1 MKQIRFRL
9 AALLV
14 VSLLTGYLAG
24 PPEWHHVQHNKAA
37 RNAGQLVDSGIP
49 QRIPKVPGHLSPPT
63 PATARAVSTPSET
76 GETNIFA
83 AFSQWAEVYAGT
95 PLDRRANLVPNG
107 VSLARQRAEALAPL
121 IQTNPAAA
129 LDAALSYSLRKN
141 LPGEIAAW
149 VEQPVNAVADYE
161 VVASTLW
168 DENGSTPPSI
178 RRGLRVNGQLYEA
191 FTFGE
196 ALAWPSQTGQPVN
209 GFVLPSSATPTAT
222 SAPYPT
228 GKSVGLAVVSPSPVR
243 VLDSVESA
251 DYLKKLESEP
261 ICGESGLPVT
271 ALGSA
276 TVTQSGGTYTAYC
289 CPQHATSLHQA
300 AISDGPSGQS
310 TATTTTDLPTTATGT
325 GIANV
330 GWTKGNAKRYI
341 FCRPVFTDYQGY
353 TSDSAVFAA
362 YNGYSNYVVH
372 TSFGQLIPEA
382 IGTNLAQGSY
392 VTPPLQLPGTV
403 ADYQPGGKDITPDII
418 AAAHA
423 AGINFRNYQ
432 FFAIVN
438 ADKPGFNAAGVATIG
453 PSMGT
458 DGGSQSWCRLMGS
471 QTALDPSLL
480 GHELGHNV
488 YLLHSHGWN
497 TSGRSI
503 IGPGAHDE
511 YGDPDSLMG
520 ETWGRDSYVANLRY
534 YLGWIP
540 ASGLK
545 TLTGSG
551 NVFTTPLSVLDDNTN
566 GFRAIRV
573 KHPRYAQYYWLEYR
587 QGRSW
592 MDANEAANSIG
603 LRWGSPNGS
612 ETWWLNVAPAR
623 LGANRLSVGHTFS
636 DPWGDL
642 HITPVGPSVTTS
654 NALDVTVAIGPFPGN
669 HPPTADLA
677 SDRTTAP
684 VGGSITFTSTVT
696 DPENDPIAYG
706 WDFGGTGAD
715 GPGLQNTN
723 VVTHTFATAGTYEV
737 RCDVSDMKGGL
748 TSKTLIVQI
757 GTPSGL
763 TISGKV
769 VAKDGTPLQGIEV
782 QIDSTHFDFTDSQG
796 NYSIGGLAVGS
807 YEITVSDPILGA
819 STFEAWIPNPVAIQ
833 KNLSGVN
840 FTALAPTDSTGLR
853 VEYYSDAKLHQLQG
867 VNITPGIQFSATNSP
882 GVEAVRWTGLFTA
895 PLSGTYLFH
904 ALGDGAVQL
913 TVNGQL
919 FAGTMNSSTGE
930 EVTAYATLSTAQPCA
945 VQVNLVATNS
955 AAHLT
960 LKWTTPAGGIDA
972 FTPDS
977 IFPISGGLRGA
988 YFADTSLTNLA
999 FTRIDPTV
1007 DFPIGVSPGFRLPVD
1022 HYSVRWTGKV
1032 HASQNG
1038 RYEFHTV
1045 SDDGVR
1051 LWVNGKA
1058 LINNWTDHGPTE
1070 DIGAIYLRAN
1080 QDYDVL
1086 LEYYQGGGGAEIQLR
1101 WLPPGGTLQTIPAS
1115 ALMPGYTGLWAEYY
1129 NSTTL
1134 DGSPVVTQ
1142 LDPVVDLEPV
1152 ADAPTAGVTAGS
1164 YTTRWQGLLQAPTN
1178 GTYHFDVWVDDA
1190 MRFWVNGQK
1199 VFDTWGKTGPSEL
1212 TADLDLLTNSP
1223 IPIRFELQQTAGN
1236 SGARLAWSSVGA
1248 TSTVPIASTQFFPV
1262 RPGLWAEYFNGTE
1275 LAGTPVYAYLESNIN
1290 ETYSPASPPNGVT
1303 TNAFSVRWHGR
1314 LSASLTG
1321 THSLIATCF
1330 GGTRL
1335 YLDGARIINNWTPHT
1350 KIDSTVTLPLT
1361 GGQEHDFVVEYRSM
1375 DDGSGSLQL
1384 SWVQPKVA
1392 RQLIP
1397 SVNLLPPLPTLP
1409 PYAAGLQRL
1418 NDHWQVSWDADL
1430 GPLSLLTA
1438 PDVRVPFTNWNI
1450 YYVDAYLSNGFWR
1463 ADLPFTTNSHSFLR
1477 LNPPGQ

>member
-1 MKQIRFRL
+1 MKQIRFGL

-14 VSLLTGYLAG
+14 VSLSTGYFAEHSQWNRVRH
-24 PPEWHHVQHNKAA
+24 PAA
-37 RNAGQLVDSGIP
+37 AKTDGQLADSEIP
-49 QRIPKVPGHLSPPT
+49 RRSCDVPGHSFTTT
-63 PATARAVSTPSET
+63 PAPASAVSIPTET

-83 AFSQWAEVYAGT
+83 VFSRWAEVYAGT
-95 PLDRRANLVPNG
+95 PTEQRADLLPEG
-107 VSLARQRAEALAPL
+107 VHLARQRAEALASL

-129 LDAALSYSLRKN
+129 LDAALPYSLRR
-141 LPGEIAAW
+141 EIPDEITPW
-149 VEQPVNAVADYE
+149 IEQPINAVADYE
-161 VVASTLW
+161 VVAATLW
-168 DENGSTPPSI
+168 DENGASPLPI
-178 RRGLRVNGQLYEA
+178 RRALRIDGQLYET

-196 ALAWPSQTGQPVN
+196 ALAWPSQTRQSVN
-209 GFVLPSSATPTAT
+209 GFVLPSSATPTT
-222 SAPYPT
+222 TLTPYPT
-228 GKSVGLAVVSPSPVR
+228 GKSVGLAVVTPSPVR
-243 VLDSVESA
+243 VLDSNESA

-261 ICGESGLPVT
+261 ICSASGLPVT
-271 ALGSA
+271 TLSSA
-276 TVTQSGGTYTAYC
+276 TVTQSGGTYTTYC
-289 CPQHATSLHQA
+289 CPQHASSLHPSA
-300 AISDGPSGQS
+300 VSDGPGGQ
-310 TATTTTDLPTTATGT
+310 ATTTATTDLPTTATGT

-330 GWTKGNAKRYI
+330 GWTKGNTKRYI

-362 YNGYSNYVVH
+362 YNGYSNYIVH

-382 IGTNLAQGSY
+382 IGTNLDQGSY
-392 VTPPLQLPGTV
+392 VTPPLPLPGTV

-418 AAAHA
+418 SAAHA
-423 AGINFRNYQ
+423 AGINFRTYQ

-438 ADKPGFNAAGVATIG
+438 ADKPGFDAAGVATIG

-471 QTALDPSLL
+471 KTALDPSLL

-520 ETWGRDSYVANLRY
+520 ATWGRDSYVANLRY
-534 YLGWIP
+534 YLGWLP

-592 MDANEAANSIG
+592 MNANEAANSIG

-612 ETWWLNVAPAR
+612 EAWWLNVAPAR

-636 DPWGDL
+636 DPSGDL

-654 NALDVTVAIGPFPGN
+654 NALDVTVAIGPFPEN
-669 HPPTADLA
+669 HPPIADLTADRA
-677 SDRTTAP
+677 TVP
-684 VGGSITFTSTVT
+684 VGGSITFTSTAT
-696 DPENDPIAYG
+696 DPESDSLAYG
-706 WDFGGTGAD
+706 WDFGGTGSD

-723 VVTHTFATAGTYEV
+723 VVTHNFTAAGSYEV
-737 RCDVSDMKGGL
+737 RCDVSDMKGGV
-748 TSKTLIVQI
+748 TSKSVMVQV

-782 QIDSTHFDFTDSQG
+782 QIDTAHFDFTDSQG

-807 YEITVSDPILGA
+807 HEITVSDPVLGA
-819 STFEAWIPNPVAIQ
+819 STFEAWIPNPVTIQ

-840 FTALAPTDSTGLR
+840 FTALAPTDNTGLR
-853 VEYYSDAKLHQLQG
+853 VDYYTDARLHQLQG
-867 VNITPGIQFSATNSP
+867 VNITSAIRFAATNSP
-882 GVEAVRWTGLFTA
+882 GVGAVRWTGLFTA
-895 PLSGTYLFH
+895 PLPGTYLFH
-904 ALGDGAVQL
+904 AVGDGPVQL
-913 TVNGQL
+913 TVNGQM
-919 FAGTMNSSTGE
+919 FAGTMNSATGE
-930 EVTAYATLSTAQPCA
+930 EVTAYVTLSTAQPCA
-945 VQVNLVATNS
+945 LQVSLVATNP
-955 AAHLT
+955 AARLN
-960 LKWTTPAGGIDA
+960 LNWTTPAGGINA
-972 FTPDS
+972 FTPDD
-977 IFPISGGLRGA
+977 ILPISGGLRGA

-1007 DFPIGVSPGFRLPVD
+1007 DFPVGVSPGFRLPAD

-1032 HASQNG
+1032 HASQTG

-1058 LINNWTDHGPTE
+1058 LVNNWTDHAPTE
-1070 DIGAIYLRAN
+1070 DVGAIYLRAN
-1080 QDYDVL
+1080 QDYDVV
-1086 LEYYQGGGGAEIQLR
+1086 LEYYQGAGGAEIQLR

-1115 ALMPGYTGLWAEYY
+1115 ALMPGFTGLWAEYY

-1142 LDPVVDLEPV
+1142 LDPLVDLEPV
-1152 ADAPTAGVTAGS
+1152 ADAPAAGVTAGS

-1199 VFDTWGKTGPSEL
+1199 VFDTWGKTGPKEL
-1212 TADLDLLTNSP
+1212 TADLDLLTNRP
-1223 IPIRFELQQTAGN
+1223 VPIRLELQQTGGN

-1248 TSTVPIASTQFFPV
+1248 TSTVPIASTQFLPV

-1275 LAGTPVYAYLESNIN
+1275 LEGTPVSATLEGNIN
-1290 ETYSPASPPNGVT
+1290 KIYSTASPPNGVT
-1303 TNAFSVRWHGR
+1303 SNAFSARWHGR

-1321 THSLIATCF
+1321 THSLIVTCF

-1350 KIDSTVTLPLT
+1350 KIDSSVNLPLT
-1361 GGQEHDFVVEYRSM
+1361 GGQEHELVVEYRSM
-1375 DDGSGSLQL
+1375 DDGTGSQQL
-1384 SWVQPKVA
+1384 SWVQPKLT

-1397 SVNLLPPLPTLP
+1397 SVNLLPPLPTTP
-1409 PYAAGLQRL
+1409 PFAADFRRL
-1418 NDHWQVSWDADL
+1418 NDHWQISWNADL

-1438 PDVRVPFTNWNI
+1438 PDIRVPFTNWNI
-1450 YYVDAYLSNGFWR
+1450 YYVDAYLSNGLWR